1 VVLLSNSGS
10 YTCPSPSVPF
20 GWRVGS
26 NKELIEDV
34 APTAC
39 NPTQVK
45 LRKQGKAPR
54 AIAAALGTEGF
65 TLSHFEVQKIIDG
78 ATDEGDP

>member
-1 VVLLSNSGS
+1 
-10 YTCPSPSVPF
+10 VP
-20 GWRVGS
+20 
-26 NKELIEDV
+26 ECE
-34 APTAC
+34 AEQA
-39 NPTQVK
+39 
-45 LRKQGKAPR
+45 KQRSKSREHRPQKILDKAPR

>member
-1 VVLLSNSGS
+1 M
-10 YTCPSPSVPF
+10 
-20 GWRVGS
+20 
-26 NKELIEDV
+26 
-34 APTAC
+34 
-39 NPTQVK
+39 VK

>member
-1 VVLLSNSGS
+1 M
-10 YTCPSPSVPF
+10 PFAFSPVWMA
-20 GWRVGS
+20 GGIKQGVDRGRG
-26 NKELIEDV
+26 
-34 APTAC
+34 ATAC